1 MTKMEKNM
9 RALLVLFIL
18 LSMQAAYADDLY
30 RWVDKDGQVHYSDTP
45 HPDDADKVNL
55 SVFGK
60 AASGVDANLPYQTR
74 QVMKTF
80 PVTLYTFSS
89 CTDPCSQ
96 ARDFLRKHHIPF
108 TEKMLKSQ
116 EEINAFKEQSGSNTV
131 PTLSVGKD
139 WLQGFQEQ
147 EWQNELD
154 AVGYPK

>member
-1 MTKMEKNM
+1 MKRWQDDENGEKYES
-9 RALLVLFIL
+9 ASCPVYIVVTASGL
-18 LSMQAAYADDLY
+18 
-30 RWVDKDGQVHYSDTP
+30 
-45 HPDDADKVNL
+45 
-55 SVFGK
+55 FGK

-139 WLQGFQEQ
+139 WLQGFEAQ